1 MHKVSRTILVTTGI
15 LIMMVSTVACTNK
28 NNKQN
33 ELSETGF
40 VDVVSQTDE
49 MTTAQV
55 TVPDYSS
62 MTTAQVTVPDY
73 SNMTIAQ
80 VTAPDYS
87 NMTTAQVTAPDYS
100 SMTIAQVTAPDYNNM
115 TVANE
120 IILNLV
126 CETDMPLIT
135 QVFFNNPDSDKNIN
149 YSQLENM
156 SVDDICNLRFGIM
169 HVDGIFCKPE
179 SLGKLRKVYTFLNEV
194 ELKNEGLVYVTVCM
208 SSDKEEQFANDKFA
222 FFLREYEEYEESE
235 QQTENPN

>member
-1 MHKVSRTILVTTGI
+1 MHKVSRTIIVTTGI

-33 ELSETGF
+33 ELSETKF
-40 VDVVSQTDE
+40 VNVVSQTDE
-49 MTTAQV
+49 MTTAQE
-55 TVPDYSS
+55 
-62 MTTAQVTVPDY
+62 TVPDY
-73 SNMTIAQ
+73 SN
-80 VTAPDYS
+80 
-87 NMTTAQVTAPDYS
+87 
-100 SMTIAQVTAPDYNNM
+100 MTIAQVTAPDYNNM

-120 IILNLV
+120 IMLNLI

-135 QVFFNNPDSDKNIN
+135 QVFFNNPDSDKNIH

-156 SVDDICNLRFGIM
+156 AVDDICNLKYGIM

-179 SLGKLRKVYTFLNEV
+179 SLDKLRKVYSFLNEV

-222 FFLREYEEYEESE
+222 FFLRAYAE
-235 QQTENPN
+235 

>member
-1 MHKVSRTILVTTGI
+1 MHKVSRTIIVTTGI

-33 ELSETGF
+33 ELSETKF
-40 VDVVSQTDE
+40 VNVVSQTDE
-49 MTTAQV
+49 MTTAQE
-55 TVPDYSS
+55 TVSDYNN
-62 MTTAQVTVPDY
+62 MTTAQETVPDY
-73 SNMTIAQ
+73 SN
-80 VTAPDYS
+80 
-87 NMTTAQVTAPDYS
+87 
-100 SMTIAQVTAPDYNNM
+100 MTIAQVTAPDYNNM

-120 IILNLV
+120 IMLNLI

-135 QVFFNNPDSDKNIN
+135 QVFFNNPDSDKNIH

-156 SVDDICNLRFGIM
+156 AVDDICNLKYGIM

-179 SLGKLRKVYTFLNEV
+179 SLDKLRKVYSFLNEV

-222 FFLREYEEYEESE
+222 FFLRAYAESE
-235 QQTENPN
+235 QQTANADNSDTTENLN